1 MANRVKDEPSKAV
14 QVKGPRE
21 TRAFRLERRRA
32 VRYRLSVALTAIFS
46 WVVWLTPPPIRRRI
60 ANFGGRLFYRFA
72 PVYRENVKANL
83 RHVLRDKTED
93 EIDIATRSICRQ
105 SAQNFLDLFLI
116 PHVDRHSLVHKDPLI
131 EGSWS
136 YLDDA
141 LGIGKGAIIMTAH
154 LGPFDYIMQYL
165 HQRGYRMTSVT
176 GRTTSRFVFD
186 GVTWLRRR
194 NNAEV
199 VEASPSGVRKVFQ
212 ALKRGECAAFLGDYD
227 FSGNG
232 LPVTMFGS
240 PTTLPQG
247 PVRIARDTG
256 APIVPLFSQRI
267 GDKHALILLPSFIV
281 EKTRDI
287 EADIKAGL
295 QRMVDSLE
303 YGIGRNSDQWVMF
316 QRMWDSEPAPTEDDA
331 SAIVHVD
338 VEPAAIPSGV

>member
-1 MANRVKDEPSKAV
+1 MSNRVKDEPRRAV
-14 QVKGPRE
+14 QIKGVRE
-21 TRAFRLERRRA
+21 TRVFRLERRRA

-46 WVVWLTPPPIRRRI
+46 WLIWLTPPPIRRRV
-60 ANFGGRLFYRFA
+60 ANLGGRLFYRFA
-72 PVYRENVKANL
+72 PAYRENVKQNL
-83 RHVLRDKTED
+83 RHILRDRSED
-93 EIDIATRSICRQ
+93 EIDVATRSICRQ

-116 PHVDRHSLVHKDPLI
+116 PHVDRHSLVHQDPLI

-227 FSGNG
+227 FSGTG

-256 APIVPLFSQRI
+256 APIVPLFSRRI
-267 GDKHALILLPSFIV
+267 GNKHALILLPSFIV

-287 EADIKAGL
+287 EADLKIGL
-295 QRMVDSLE
+295 QRMVESLE
-303 YGIGRNSDQWVMF
+303 YGIGRNPDQWVMF
-316 QRMWDSEPAPTEDDA
+316 QQMWDDEPAQGGDA
-331 SAIVHVD
+331 SPQIVHLD
-338 VEPAAIPSGV
+338 TGAATVPTGI